1 MNMYL
6 FIFSESPPLMVHL
19 MWARFYI

>member
-6 FIFSESPPLMVHL
+6 FILSESPPYEKYECIHV
-19 MWARFYI
+19 